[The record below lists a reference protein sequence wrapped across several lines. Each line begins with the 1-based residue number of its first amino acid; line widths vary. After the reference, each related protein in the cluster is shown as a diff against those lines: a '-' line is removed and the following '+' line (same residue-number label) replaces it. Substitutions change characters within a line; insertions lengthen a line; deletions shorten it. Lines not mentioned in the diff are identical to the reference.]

1 MYTVYDDLLKNVK
14 VTDTSNLFNET
25 DYDAKIKDI
34 IDKITSRLWC
44 KNIRNWVKIILLL
57 LFIINL
63 WLIYLRQRKKKKSSL
78 TNPIFVNL

>member
-34 IDKITSRLWC
+34 IDKITSRL
-44 KNIRNWVKIILLL
+44 
-57 LFIINL
+57 
-63 WLIYLRQRKKKKSSL
+63 
-78 TNPIFVNL
+78 